1 MGLSVARSIFAA
13 LYFTLKLQKMSD
25 KKYDSE
31 LIGWVEEPRYNE
43 SNELLSWSVKLKG
56 HELKDIMEQYLTT
69 TNDKGQ
75 GSNAY
80 ITLFMSKGG
89 KPCARVFNP
98 NSEAAKERRQ
108 EKAAEQTNPKDA
120 LPF

>member
-1 MGLSVARSIFAA
+1 MSV
-13 LYFTLKLQKMSD
+13 QKMSD

-31 LIGWVEEPRYNE
+31 LVGWVEEPRYNE
-43 SNELLSWSVKLKG
+43 EGQLLSWSVKLKG
-56 HELKDIMEQYLTT
+56 HEMKDIMDQYLTT
-69 TNDKGQ
+69 TNEKGQ
-75 GSNAY
+75 GGNAY

-108 EKAAEQTNPKDA
+108 EKAAEQTTPKDA